1 MPSRSENE
9 KCWWYET
16 IISKYR
22 LYFIVELVLILCLLE
37 YRNSSKR
44 SLGEETFQRE
54 IMMGLVDSR

>member
-1 MPSRSENE
+1 LDD
-9 KCWWYET
+9 YET

-22 LYFIVELVLILCLLE
+22 LYFIVELVMILCLIKF
-37 YRNSSKR
+37 RNSSKR